1 MIRDPRVAF
10 EQLFGAGGT
19 PEQRAARRQADRS
32 ILDWFMDEVATMK
45 RQVGPADRQ
54 RLDQYLDNIREIE
67 RRIQRIEAQNQSG
80 EPRELPGAPAG
91 VPDSF
96 DEHVKLMFDL
106 QALAFMSDTTRV
118 FSFKLGR
125 DGSGRVY
132 PESGVNAAFH
142 PASHHGGRED
152 RVKEFAKMN
161 AYHVSLVPYLL
172 DKLKNTLEGE
182 SNLLEKTMLIYGSP
196 MGDSNLHN
204 HRRCPLFI
212 AGHANGYLKG
222 NVHVKAPDGT
232 PMADVMLGLLHGLGL
247 DDVTSFG
254 DSTHE
259 FSLNV

>member
-19 PEQRAARRQADRS
+19 PEQRSARRQADRS
-32 ILDWFMDEVATMK
+32 ILDWFMAEVATMK
-45 RQVGPADRQ
+45 RQVGPADRH

-67 RRIQRIEAQNQSG
+67 RRIQRIETQNQSG

-96 DEHVKLMFDL
+96 EEHVKLMFDL

-152 RVKEFAKMN
+152 RVREFAKMN
-161 AYHVSLVPYLL
+161 AYHISMVPYFLE
-172 DKLKNTLEGE
+172 KLKNTMEGE
-182 SNLLEKTMLIYGSP
+182 GNLLDKTLLMYGSP

-204 HRRCPLFI
+204 HKRCPLFL
-212 AGHANGYLKG
+212 AGKANGYLTG
-222 NVHVKAPDGT
+222 NMHIKAPDGT
-232 PMADVMLGLLHGLGL
+232 PMADVMLGLLHGIGL

-259 FSLNV
+259 FSLNI